1 MTMTQELT
9 HHDYAEEAEAAQR
22 AGAWP
27 QAAAL
32 WRRAL
37 EALPAGRGRN
47 AAKQRD
53 VYLDRARECERQAAV
68 DGRLE
73 QIAKTTLRIPTLA
86 ERRSDSLDF
95 HELGVWQIKQ
105 ALRAAYDA
113 GRASMK

>member
-1 MTMTQELT
+1 MQARELT

-32 WRRAL
+32 WRQAVK
-37 EALPAGRGRN
+37 ALPPGRGRN

-53 VYLDRARECERQAAV
+53 QYLDRARECERRAAV
-68 DGRLE
+68 DVRLE
-73 QIAKTTLRIPTLA
+73 EIAKAKLQIPTLV

-105 ALRAAYDA
+105 ALRAAYEA
-113 GRASMK
+113 GRNESK